1 VMRTVSLKTVD
12 GEVVCERCLVADS
25 AWSRMRG
32 LLGRRGLES
41 GEGLLLRPTG
51 SVHTFFMR
59 FPIDVVFLSRD
70 GEVLKVARAL
80 PARRTAGAR
89 RAKAALELAADE
101 AERREIRVGT
111 RLDLSVLA
119 GPGSGPAANHPPASA

>member
-1 VMRTVSLKTVD
+1 MKIVSLRTVDSR
-12 GEVVCERCLVADS
+12 VVCERCLVTDS
-25 AWSRMRG
+25 PLTRMRG

-41 GEGLLLRPTG
+41 GEGLLLRPAG

-70 GEVLKVARAL
+70 GEVLKIAQAL
-80 PARRTAGAR
+80 PAWRTAGAR
-89 RAKAALELAADE
+89 RAKMALELGAGE
-101 AERREIRVGT
+101 AERRGMRVGS

-119 GPGSGPAANHPPASA
+119 GSGSGPAANHPPASA

>member
-1 VMRTVSLKTVD
+1 MRTVSLKTVD
-12 GEVVCERCLVADS
+12 GEVVCEHCLVADS
-25 AWSRMRG
+25 PWSRMRG
-32 LLGRRGLES
+32 LLGRRGIES

-80 PARRTAGAR
+80 PAWRTAGAR

-101 AERREIRVGT
+101 AQRREIRVGT

-119 GPGSGPAANHPPASA
+119 GSGSGPAANHPPASA

>member
-1 VMRTVSLKTVD
+1 VVRTVSLKTVD
-12 GEVVCERCLVADS
+12 GEVVCDRCLVADS
-25 AWSRMRG
+25 PWPRMRG

-59 FPIDVVFLSRD
+59 FPIDVVFLSRE

-80 PARRTAGAR
+80 PAWRTAGAR

-101 AERREIRVGT
+101 AQRREIRVGT

-119 GPGSGPAANHPPASA
+119 GSGSGPAANHPPASA

>member
-1 VMRTVSLKTVD
+1 MKTVSLKTVD

-25 AWSRMRG
+25 PWSRMRG

-41 GEGLLLRPTG
+41 GEGLLLRPAG

-70 GEVLKVARAL
+70 GEVLKVAGAL
-80 PARRTAGAR
+80 PAWRTAGAR

-119 GPGSGPAANHPPASA
+119 GSGSGPAANHPPASA